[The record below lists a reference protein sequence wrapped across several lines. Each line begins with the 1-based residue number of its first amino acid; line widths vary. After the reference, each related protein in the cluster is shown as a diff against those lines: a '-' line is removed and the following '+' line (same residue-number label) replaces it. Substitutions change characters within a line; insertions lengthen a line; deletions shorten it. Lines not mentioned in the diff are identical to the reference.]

1 MKHAAICLEL
11 NLWMHEL
18 AEEWTPEKRRNEADK
33 KGNGT
38 RINPVIA
45 SDKKSIIYLFIHY
58 EQ

>member
-1 MKHAAICLEL
+1 
-11 NLWMHEL
+11 MHEL

-45 SDKKSIIYLFIHY
+45 SDKKNLSSIYLFIISNEKH
-58 EQ
+58 EQRL